1 MINRRHF
8 DALIAIELKRTW
20 KTLRLVLVMGIVAV
34 VVLVATG
41 KVTRFNLLAL
51 VLGGGLAPTIGAAA
65 TMLRDKME
73 RTLEFLSTLP
83 TEPSTIAA
91 AKFCAIAV
99 TALPWALVGAFVL
112 VGSDLGGLPFA
123 STELAWLSA
132 AAAIWGSY
140 LFLAW
145 GLLAL
150 WTRFEPEQI
159 GIFPIVILMILAFGG
174 DLLLDLLDPKRITA
188 ALEWLS
194 TTPWAPAATAAAVLV
209 AAAALGA
216 LAFQVMVSGIRT
228 YRPRPAEL

>member
-1 MINRRHF
+1 MMNRRHF
-8 DALIAIELKRTW
+8 DALIALELKRSW
-20 KTLRLVLVMGIVAV
+20 KAHRPVVAACIVAV

-41 KVTRFNLLAL
+41 KATSYILLL
-51 VLGGGLAPTIGAAA
+51 IVLGGGFAPTIGTAAS
-65 TMLRDKME
+65 MLGEKMG
-73 RTLEFLSTLP
+73 RTLEFLCTLP
-83 TEPSTIAA
+83 TEPGTIAA
-91 AKFCAIAV
+91 AKFVAMAV
-99 TALPWALVGAFVL
+99 TALPWALGGAFVL

-140 LFLAW
+140 LALGW

-194 TTPWAPAATAAAVLV
+194 TTPWAPAAIAAAVLIT
-209 AAAALGA
+209 AAALGA
-216 LAFQVMVSGIRT
+216 LAFQVTVSGLRT
-228 YRPRPAEL
+228 YPRPAEL

>member
-1 MINRRHF
+1 MNRKHF
-8 DALIAIELKRTW
+8 DALIALELKRSW
-20 KTLRLVLVMGIVAV
+20 KTLRPVVVAGIVAV

-41 KVTRFNLLAL
+41 KATPSNLLLIAI
-51 VLGGGLAPTIGAAA
+51 GGGLAPTIGAAA

-73 RTLEFLSTLP
+73 RTLEFLCVLP
-83 TEPSTIAA
+83 TAPSTIAA
-91 AKFCAIAV
+91 AKFGAIAV

-132 AAAIWGSY
+132 AVAIWSGY
-140 LFLAW
+140 LALAW

-159 GIFPIVILMILAFGG
+159 GVLPIVILLVLAFGA
-174 DLLLDLLDPKRITA
+174 DLLMDLLDPERITA
-188 ALEWLS
+188 AVEWLS
-194 TTPWAPAATAAAVLV
+194 TTPWAPAAIAAAVLI

-216 LAFQVMVSGIRT
+216 VAFQVTVSALRT